1 MRVALR
7 HALAS
12 QRPDVQIKEVASQ
25 GGLEGAV
32 LSEDF
37 DLALVD
43 LLMPGVM
50 GFSSLVYLRCE
61 RPELPVIVVSSNE
74 DPRTIRRAQQFGAS
88 AFVPKSVPPET
99 LNRAIETV
107 LDGGHWFPVQKAE
120 RDEADAQLAR
130 RLGGLT
136 SQQLRVL
143 LRLADGLLNKQ
154 IAAELSLS
162 ENTVKIHV
170 SAILK
175 KLGCYSRTQAAV
187 LVKST
192 ALEGGVLDDAT
203 LPHT

>member
-1 MRVALR
+1 MS
-7 HALAS
+7 S
-12 QRPDVQIKEVASQ
+12 QSAC
-25 GGLEGAV
+25 
-32 LSEDF
+32 
-37 DLALVD
+37 
-43 LLMPGVM
+43 
-50 GFSSLVYLRCE
+50 CE
-61 RPELPVIVVSSNE
+61 
-74 DPRTIRRAQQFGAS
+74 
-88 AFVPKSVPPET
+88 
-99 LNRAIETV
+99 
-107 LDGGHWFPVQKAE
+107 KAE